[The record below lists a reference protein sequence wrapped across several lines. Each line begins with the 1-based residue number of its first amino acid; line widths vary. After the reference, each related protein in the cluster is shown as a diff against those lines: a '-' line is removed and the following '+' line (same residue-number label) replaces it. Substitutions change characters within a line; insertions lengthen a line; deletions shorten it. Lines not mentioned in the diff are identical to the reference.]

1 MRAIN
6 RFIYD
11 WVLAC
16 TFIRTEELSSIIGV
30 TFYTKPSSKNLKT
43 GIEISRKYFGWI
55 DSSLFPDG

>member
-43 GIEISRKYFGWI
+43 GIEISRKYFG
-55 DSSLFPDG
+55 